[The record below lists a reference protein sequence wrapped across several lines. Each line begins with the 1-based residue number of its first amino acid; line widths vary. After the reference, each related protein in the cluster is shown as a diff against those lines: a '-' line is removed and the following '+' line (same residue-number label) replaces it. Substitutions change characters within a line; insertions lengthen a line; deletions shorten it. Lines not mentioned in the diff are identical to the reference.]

1 MLLYPPIKELL
12 VQVPS
17 RYMLVNLV
25 ASRARKLS
33 SESEVSGEPLEEKAV
48 SLAIREV
55 ASGTLTLEQ
64 AEEEAAA
71 AVPEEGEES
80 GPKRASGGTAC
91 PLDIRQKEVERVAS
105 IAKIAV
111 SAATYA
117 IDRPYDYLVPPS
129 WRGRCGPVCAAR
141 CPSDGGTRP
150 ATASCWPW
158 DSGRIPKS

>member
-25 ASRARKLS
+25 ANRARKLS
-33 SESEVSGEPLEEKAV
+33 SEAEVSGEPLAEKAV

-71 AVPEEGEES
+71 EVPEEGEE
-80 GPKRASGGTAC
+80 
-91 PLDIRQKEVERVAS
+91 
-105 IAKIAV
+105 
-111 SAATYA
+111 
-117 IDRPYDYLVPPS
+117 
-129 WRGRCGPVCAAR
+129 
-141 CPSDGGTRP
+141 
-150 ATASCWPW
+150 
-158 DSGRIPKS
+158 